1 MLRLDLTAE
10 ERDIL
15 LGVLENVFSDLRME
29 IANTDALDYREMLR
43 ARKETVN
50 RLLEALRAVEP
61 DA

>member
-1 MLRLDLTAE
+1 MLRLDLTVE
-10 ERDIL
+10 ERDTL
-15 LGVLENVFSDLRME
+15 LRVLENVVSDLRME